1 MQSLVSNKFLLNK
14 LEPVVLFSH
23 AFLLFPAPLHL
34 LQFSSSTYCNKLPML
49 SAASLHFSLFC
60 THCSGI
66 YPQPHSYQSSFLLSI
81 QKKKKKKALIP
92 HSGPSMIPFQ
102 MGLSNIDIPAPV
114 LRAHCFFT
122 IAPYSPYVLQMIQPR
137 PSLSLSLPTLL
148 PQRSFY
154 YQKSLPLS
162 L

>member
-1 MQSLVSNKFLLNK
+1 M
-14 LEPVVLFSH
+14 P
-23 AFLLFPAPLHL
+23 
-34 LQFSSSTYCNKLPML
+34 FSS
-49 SAASLHFSLFC
+49 F
-60 THCSGI
+60 
-66 YPQPHSYQSSFLLSI
+66 QPHCTCSSLALPLIAISSQCCLRLLSI
-81 QKKKKKKALIP
+81 SVYFVHTAAEFIHNPTHIRVASYCLYKKKKKKALIP